1 MPSAFVGE
9 AGPPSANYA
18 PGSACS
24 ARSSKRAYSL
34 INVSGMSPVGPLRCL
49 AMISVVLPAARLE
62 RERAEKA
69 RKQTNLAEFSG
80 TLRLAEDPL
89 AWQQRLRAEWA

>member
-1 MPSAFVGE
+1 MKLRRAFQLRSRLRLLRPVLE
-9 AGPPSANYA
+9 ARVFLDERQRHVAGGAIA
-18 PGSACS
+18 LLGD
-24 ARSSKRAYSL
+24 
-34 INVSGMSPVGPLRCL
+34 V
-49 AMISVVLPAARLE
+49 SVVLPAARLQ
-62 RERAEKA
+62 RERAGKA